1 MIANSSN
8 NLSIKEYLE
17 IESQTDTKYEY
28 HNGSIYAMAGGMLN
42 HGLICGN
49 IFGEIRTALKHK
61 KSNCK
66 VLNSEIKLH
75 IKEKNNF
82 LYPDAMIICGEI
94 EQAETASH
102 AVTNPV
108 VIIEVLS
115 KSTANYDRG
124 DKFFFYRQIET
135 LQEYILI
142 EQNKA
147 QIEIYK
153 KKGDL
158 WKITRI
164 SGIANLLSISTLD
177 IKIKLEDIYQD
188 IVF

>member
-1 MIANSSN
+1 MI
-8 NLSIKEYLE
+8 
-17 IESQTDTKYEY
+17 
-28 HNGSIYAMAGGMLN
+28 IY
-42 HGLICGN
+42 
-49 IFGEIRTALKHK
+49 GEIKTADTE
-61 KSNCK
+61 SN
-66 VLNSEIKLH
+66 
-75 IKEKNNF
+75 
-82 LYPDAMIICGEI
+82 
-94 EQAETASH
+94 

-147 QIEIYK
+147 QVEIYK

-164 SGIANLLSISTLD
+164 SGIDNYLSISTLA
-177 IKIKLEDIYQD
+177 IKLKLEDIYQD
-188 IVF
+188 ISF